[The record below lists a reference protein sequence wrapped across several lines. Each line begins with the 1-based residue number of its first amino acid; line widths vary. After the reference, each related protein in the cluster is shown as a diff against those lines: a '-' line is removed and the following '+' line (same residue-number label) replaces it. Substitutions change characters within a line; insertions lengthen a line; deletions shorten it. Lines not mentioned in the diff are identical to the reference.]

1 MVIILIPIIYKKKE
15 MSRGFFVVLLRWWK
29 LYLGKLQHK
38 ITDKLEKTHPE
49 LMTYIELNM
58 VDTLEKGI

>member
-1 MVIILIPIIYKKKE
+1 

-29 LYLGKLQHK
+29 LYLGKLQQK
-38 ITDKLEKTHPE
+38 ITDKLEEDHPE

>member
-1 MVIILIPIIYKKKE
+1 M
-15 MSRGFFVVLLRWWK
+15 LLRWWK
-29 LYLGKLQHK
+29 LYLGKLQQK
-38 ITDKLEKTHPE
+38 ITDKLEEDHPE

>member
-1 MVIILIPIIYKKKE
+1 M
-15 MSRGFFVVLLRWWK
+15 LLRWWK